1 MHRPLWT
8 ATADLPG
15 IPPLERP
22 ERCDVCVVGAGIA
35 GLSTAYR
42 LARDGLDVVVLESS
56 HVAAGETHHT
66 TAHLA
71 SAQDDRFFNI
81 EKQHGA
87 EGARAAAE
95 SHAAAI
101 DWIERVATEGGIDC
115 DFRRVPGYLFLG
127 PDDEPETLDREAEAA
142 QRAGLMVERLEDAPV
157 DGIRLGPCLR
167 FADQARFHPLM
178 FVAGL
183 VRGIRDAG
191 GRVYGHSHV
200 VDVADGEPCRVET
213 AAGHEVTAGRVVLAT
228 NSPAGHYLTTMKMV
242 PYRTFVTTL
251 RLTADLTD
259 ALYWDTADPYHYV
272 RLSEDEQGPLVLV
285 GGGDYQTGTRD
296 EGRERMDGLEAWARE
311 RLPVGEVAYRWS
323 GQVLEPADSMAF
335 IGQAETESNVYVC
348 TGDSGQGMTHG
359 VLAALVIGDLIS
371 GRKNPWAEL
380 YSPLRVSLSAAGEYV
395 KDQAKV
401 VSRFVDW
408 LTPGEEESPGQVAR
422 GEGAV
427 IRRGARKVAVYRD
440 EEGRVHERSAVCT
453 HAGCIV
459 HWNSTERSW
468 DCPCHGSRY
477 SPDGDVLNGP
487 AVNALAPLEE
497 PADEDEGLTL

>member
-1 MHRPLWT
+1 MHSPLWT

-15 IPPLERP
+15 IPQLERP

-42 LARDGLDVVVLESS
+42 LAKEGRDVVVLESS

-71 SAQDDRFFNI
+71 SAQDDRFFRI

-87 EGARAAAE
+87 DGARAAAE
-95 SHAAAI
+95 SHSAAI
-101 DWIERVATEGGIDC
+101 DWIERVSNDEGIDC
-115 DFRRVPGYLFLG
+115 GFRRVPGYLFLA
-127 PDDEPETLDREAEAA
+127 PDDEPETLDRELEAA
-142 QRAGLMVERLEDAPV
+142 RRAGLTVERLEDAPV
-157 DGIRLGPCLR
+157 AGIRLGPCLR
-167 FADQARFHPLM
+167 FADQGRFHPLK

-183 VRGIRDAG
+183 VRGIRAAG
-191 GRVYGHSHV
+191 GRIYGQSHV
-200 VDVADGEPCRVET
+200 LDVEDGAPCRVRT
-213 AAGHEVTAGRVVLAT
+213 ATGHDVVAEHVVLAT
-228 NSPAGHYLTTMKMV
+228 NSPAGHYLTTMKML

-251 RLTADLTD
+251 RLTDDLTD

-272 RLSEDEQGPLVLV
+272 RLSEDQQGPLVLV

-296 EGRERMDGLEAWARE
+296 EGEERMDRLEEWARE

-323 GQVLEPADSMAF
+323 GQVLEPADSMGF
-335 IGQAETESNVYVC
+335 IGRAETESNVYVC

-359 VLAALVIGDLIS
+359 VIAALLIGDLIA
-371 GRKNPWAEL
+371 GRENPWAEL
-380 YSPLRVSLSAAGEYV
+380 YSPLRVTPAAAGEYV
-395 KDQAKV
+395 KDQAKIA
-401 VSRFVDW
+401 RQFMDW
-408 LTPGEEESPGQVAR
+408 LTPGEEESPGQVPR

-427 IRRGARKVAVYRD
+427 VRRGARKVAVYRD
-440 EEGRVHERSAVCT
+440 DDGHVHERSAVCT

-459 HWNSTERSW
+459 HWNSTNRSW

-477 SPDGDVLNGP
+477 SPDGEVLNGP
-487 AVNALAPLEE
+487 AVNALAPVDE
-497 PADEDEGLTL
+497 PAGEDEGLTA